1 MMQQLECFSHPVLTR
16 TFSCEAELEEL
27 MHQIDIMVN
36 NKKLEW
42 ERQAQVLETKLDAR
56 EKELINS
63 QNAMDQKIREMEI
76 LHQKLEDVEKS
87 QCEMA
92 QSYEGQL
99 QTLKFQL
106 SKLKHSY
113 EKLQLHHKKQV
124 GSYRTEQSLEC
135 DSTQSE
141 LNRLNQKLKE
151 FKAKSKEWEKQR
163 ILYQNQLG
171 TLDHQ
176 RKSLAEKCK
185 LFQKQSQN
193 HHTWLTGRRPFQ
205 DSSFTSLSEIRH
217 LREQLHTSQ
226 KNIMSSEGIITKLKS
241 DMNEEAMSKTKLQE
255 ENQRLLQEL
264 KKCQRQFQNLESDF
278 SEVKTELQLR
288 EDLLS
293 AVEVEQ
299 MHMHKELAKFR
310 IYRSIEENTK
320 SLGSSHT
327 QSLKLNEIQLLK
339 KKMAF
344 HISELHKVRNL
355 LFYQT
360 QPHSFDENSDLIVK
374 FHQKDNTKA
383 TIVDKS
389 DFLEGPL
396 ITEVEM
402 KEKNI
407 FKQQGIKSLK
417 EQESYT
423 TLEKLQYEN
432 GKLQN
437 DFIKAQAKLEL
448 PSESGHEKPEESPNY
463 SVHDITEIK
472 ASENM
477 FQQENNWEL
486 KTELLQS
493 TRNCIKSL
501 TLHNETGDIAVSS
514 SWDDPSENIFRNPE
528 VAAGG
533 VTKVSIVGCLPNQ
546 DTPNLSLL
554 SQYCHGDNITC
565 TLSSPETSFPNTAIE
580 KFFQEEDKRAKE
592 FEKILNAHIEELQK
606 NSQKILCKASHLNQI
621 RHVTH

>member
-1 MMQQLECFSHPVLTR
+1 MLANHMQKGVDCVFQLLLHQWSIALSSVFFFCERTKKR

-185 LFQKQSQN
+185 L
-193 HHTWLTGRRPFQ
+193 
-205 DSSFTSLSEIRH
+205 
-217 LREQLHTSQ
+217 
-226 KNIMSSEGIITKLKS
+226 
-241 DMNEEAMSKTKLQE
+241 
-255 ENQRLLQEL
+255 
-264 KKCQRQFQNLESDF
+264 FQNLESDF